1 MPLQPSQKRR
11 ASRRVRTL
19 DTIGWT
25 VVTVSVAFVAYQ
37 ALGRRLGLHAVPAAP
52 LGLG

>member
-25 VVTVSVAFVAYQ
+25 VVTVSVAFVAYLV
-37 ALGRRLGLHAVPAAP
+37 ASAFFVAR
-52 LGLG
+52 